1 MCIRDR
7 YKMKKALVIGVWP
20 LNGLGGQLCKKIAQ
34 NNFEVFVAGRTIK
47 SLNKVVESIIE
58 EGNHAKPIVV
68 DTTDENQ
75 IKKMIK
81 EIGSGLDFAVYSVGN
96 STPGKII
103 DMEPSYFRQSW
114 ESGCYG
120 GFLFAKE
127 VIKVFLK
134 ENTPGTLLFTGAS
147 ASLRGKSNFGAFNS
161 AKGALRNLAQ
171 AIAKEYA
178 ENSIHV
184 GHIIVDGGLAGERIK
199 QRVSDFDERVK
210 DGKLIDIDSVTDAYM
225 YLYNQNKNAW
235 TFELDIRTSKENW

>member
-1 MCIRDR
+1 
-7 YKMKKALVIGVWP
+7 MKKALVIGVGP

-47 SLNKVVESIIE
+47 SLNIVVENIRQD
-58 EGNHAKPIVV
+58 GNKAKPIVV

-75 IKKMIK
+75 IKNMIK
-81 EIGSGLDFAVYSVGN
+81 EVGSGLDFAIYNVGN
-96 STPGKII
+96 NTPGKII
-103 DMEPSYFRQSW
+103 DMEPSYFKQSW
-114 ESGCYG
+114 ETGCFG

-134 ENTPGTLLFTGAS
+134 ENTHGTLLFTGAS
-147 ASLRGKSNFGAFNS
+147 ASLRGKANFGAFNS
-161 AKGALRNLAQ
+161 SKGALRNLAQ

>member
-1 MCIRDR
+1 
-7 YKMKKALVIGVWP
+7 MKKALVIGVGP

-47 SLNKVVESIIE
+47 SLNKVVESIIK

-81 EIGSGLDFAVYSVGN
+81 EIGSGLDFAVYNVGN

-103 DMEPSYFRQSW
+103 DMKPSYFRQSW

>member
-1 MCIRDR
+1 
-7 YKMKKALVIGVWP
+7 MKKALVIGVGP

-58 EGNHAKPIVV
+58 EGNYAKPIVV

-75 IKKMIK
+75 IKMMIR
-81 EIGSGLDFAVYSVGN
+81 EIGSGLDFAVYNVGN

-120 GFLFAKE
+120 GFLFSKE

>member
-1 MCIRDR
+1 
-7 YKMKKALVIGVWP
+7 MKKALVIGVGP
-20 LNGLGGQLCKKIAQ
+20 LNGLGGQLCKKIAH

-47 SLNKVVESIIE
+47 SLNKVVESIIK

-81 EIGSGLDFAVYSVGN
+81 EIGSGLDFAVYNVGN

-103 DMEPSYFRQSW
+103 DMKPSYFRQSW

-210 DGKLIDIDSVTDAYM
+210 DGKLIDIDLS
-225 YLYNQNKNAW
+225 L
-235 TFELDIRTSKENW
+235 IHI